1 MLVLTLIDSPCLCS
15 KHHFDYRNK
24 VFESNNYII
33 NFGGFLCSYFLFGV
47 FFNYFVF
54 DSYIYIRFCFLA
66 CTDKTCISYW
76 VNCCCLFLNNWLL
89 MHFFL
94 VHVALPPTLQRHV
107 LHPSADRNFW
117 PSLYTLPLYLQA
129 RVYIALLTYRSISV

>member
-47 FFNYFVF
+47 FLIILFLTHVYIYDFVF
-54 DSYIYIRFCFLA
+54 LHA
-66 CTDKTCISYW
+66 
-76 VNCCCLFLNNWLL
+76 
-89 MHFFL
+89 
-94 VHVALPPTLQRHV
+94 PTRRAYH
-107 LHPSADRNFW
+107 
-117 PSLYTLPLYLQA
+117 
-129 RVYIALLTYRSISV
+129 IG